1 MTGWPWIWVSNL
13 EQPCPGSIPY
23 TTVSLP
29 TGNIALHI
37 FSPKAREEYDLES
50 LWAIGSQYDH
60 ESQKPHNPLGNIF
73 MAQAPKSE
81 DH

>member
-1 MTGWPWIWVSNL
+1 MSNPAL
-13 EQPCPGSIPY
+13 AQFLIQQFP
-23 TTVSLP
+23 LP